1 MVERAPASA
10 VVDLFSRESVR
21 PESEPAVVSASK
33 EPIRVLI
40 VEDHAI
46 LREGLKAL
54 LEIEPDIEIMAAV
67 GSAAEALEL
76 LSASALSVVL
86 TDLAL
91 PEQTGIE
98 LIRRARAL
106 GSTVPFIVLTA
117 HNTDEYIRLSLKAG
131 AAGYVLKDAG
141 RADLLRAI
149 RTVVGG
155 GQFLCSAVAERI
167 VSGFTYGSE
176 EGSGEVPLTAREK
189 QVLTAIALGHSNK
202 EVARELDLSVKTVE
216 KHRSNFMRKL
226 ALRNTA
232 AVTRF
237 ALSHGFL
244 DGADPNDDQQRE
256 R

>member
-1 MVERAPASA
+1 MVEQLPPAA
-10 VVDLFSRESVR
+10 VINMFGGEQDSSIH
-21 PESEPAVVSASK
+21 EPNAMQSLR
-33 EPIRVLI
+33 EPIRVLV

-54 LEIEPDIEIMAAV
+54 LEIEPDIQIVAAV
-67 GSAAEALEL
+67 GSAAEALEQL
-76 LSASALSVVL
+76 NSSTLSVVL

-98 LIRRARAL
+98 LIRQARAL
-106 GSTVPFIVLTA
+106 GIPVPFIVLTA

-131 AAGYVLKDAG
+131 ASGYVLKDSG

-149 RTVVGG
+149 RTVVEG

-167 VSGFTYGSE
+167 VSGFTHGVE
-176 EGSGEVPLTAREK
+176 DAAAQPLLTAREK
-189 QVLTAIALGHSNK
+189 QVLTSIALGQSNK
-202 EVARELDLSVKTVE
+202 EVARQLNLSVKTVE
-216 KHRSNFMRKL
+216 KHRSNLMRKL

-237 ALSHGFL
+237 AVSHGFL
-244 DGADPNDDQQRE
+244 DAAARDADKQE
-256 R
+256 

>member
-1 MVERAPASA
+1 M
-10 VVDLFSRESVR
+10 FSRDQV
-21 PESEPAVVSASK
+21 PTGGNPPVVPSLR

-54 LEIEPDIEIMAAV
+54 LEIEPDIEIIAAV
-67 GSAAEALEL
+67 GSAAEAMEL
-76 LSASALSVVL
+76 LGGSILSVVL

-91 PEQTGIE
+91 PEHTGID
-98 LIRRARAL
+98 LIRRARAT
-106 GSTVPFIVLTA
+106 GNPVPFIVLTA

-131 AAGYVLKDAG
+131 ASGYVLKDSG

-149 RTVVGG
+149 RTVVDG

-167 VSGFTYGSE
+167 VSGFTHGAEEAASE
-176 EGSGEVPLTAREK
+176 PLLTAREK
-189 QVLTAIALGHSNK
+189 QVLTSIALGHSNK
-202 EVARELDLSVKTVE
+202 EVARELGLSVKTVE
-216 KHRSNFMRKL
+216 KHRSNLMRKL

-244 DGADPNDDQQRE
+244 DGVRPEENPGR
-256 R
+256 